1 MMPTEPLQTN
11 LDSRLTRVENSI
23 ARVEDQVAMLV
34 HDFACFKERVEEM
47 IEDHQTAL
55 YGDKGK
61 PGLVGQSGTLEE
73 LRVALKGYG
82 REPGL
87 IAEIQELTNKMMNWD
102 DGRKWVNRLVIGML
116 ITEILLHLLGV
127 GK

>member
-1 MMPTEPLQTN
+1 MPTGPLQTN
-11 LDSRLTRVENSI
+11 LDNRLTRVENSI
-23 ARVEDQVAMLV
+23 TRIENQIETLMHEFTD
-34 HDFACFKERVEEM
+34 FKERVEGM

-55 YGDKGK
+55 YGDRGK

-87 IAEIQELTNKMMNWD
+87 IAEIQELTNKMINWD

-116 ITEILLHLLGV
+116 VTEILLHVLGV
-127 GK
+127 GN

>member
-1 MMPTEPLQTN
+1 MPPNISPNTT
-11 LDSRLTRVENSI
+11 DARMSRVEL
-23 ARVEDQVAMLV
+23 AVQRVEDQVAQLV
-34 HDFACFKERVEEM
+34 KDFGEFKQRVECM
-47 IEDHQTAL
+47 LEDHQSAL

-87 IAEIQELTNKMMNWD
+87 IAEIQDLGKRMASWD
-102 DGRKWVNRLVIGML
+102 DGRKWLTRLVIGM
-116 ITEILLHLLGV
+116 IVTDIILHVFKIGS
-127 GK
+127 

>member
-1 MMPTEPLQTN
+1 MMPTNPIQTN
-11 LDSRLTRVENSI
+11 LDSRLTRVENTVTRI
-23 ARVEDQVAMLV
+23 EDQMTSLV
-34 HDFACFKERVEEM
+34 REFADFKERVEGM

-61 PGLVGQSGTLEE
+61 PGLVGQAGTLEE

-87 IAEIQELTNKMMNWD
+87 IAEIQDLAKRMGDWD
-102 DGRKWVNRLVIGML
+102 DGRKWMNRLVIGML
-116 ITEILLHLLGV
+116 VTEIILHVLEV

>member
-1 MMPTEPLQTN
+1 MPTPSLQTS
-11 LDSRLTRVENSI
+11 LDSRLTRVENTVI
-23 ARVEDQVAMLV
+23 RIEDQIAVLMR
-34 HDFACFKERVEEM
+34 DFAGYKERLEGI

-61 PGLVGQSGTLEE
+61 PGLVGQTGTLEE

-82 REPGL
+82 KDPGL
-87 IAEIQELTNKMMNWD
+87 ISEIQDLGQRMSDWD
-102 DGRKWVNRLVIGML
+102 DGRKWMNRLVVGML
-116 ITEILLHLLGV
+116 VTEILLHVLGV